1 MSCLFQLDRY
11 IIEEV
16 SVRLNDAYDASISE
30 HIGDISSNIGNARN
44 TKHAQKARLTMEVDV
59 HPTEGKEKSFY
70 PYYVKIK
77 GIAFFSFAEEYPADQ
92 YDTALSLNG
101 ASILYGLLRA
111 QIVQIT
117 ALSTHGQF
125 LLPTINF
132 VELQQSKSELKDRE
146 MKPKSSKPSK
156 KQIAKSAADRK

>member
-30 HIGDISSNIGNARN
+30 HIGDIASNIRNARSS
-44 TKHAQKARLTMEVDV
+44 KHAQKARLTMEIDV

-77 GIAFFSFAEEYPADQ
+77 GTAFFTFSEEYPTDQ
-92 YDTALSLNG
+92 YERALSLNG
-101 ASILYGLLRA
+101 SSILYGLLRA
-111 QIVQIT
+111 QIVQLT

-132 VELQQSKSELKDRE
+132 VELQQSKSESRAKK
-146 MKPKSSKPSK
+146 MKPKPSKPNTK
-156 KQIAKSAADRK
+156 NIPEGALDRK